1 MSSTRSSARS
11 SSRLARR
18 SANGSS
24 TLMRA
29 ATTLWRLGSATALA
43 LACAAMP
50 LQAQAQMP
58 APAAAQAGG
67 NAIESVTAH
76 QQGSNVIV
84 KIALS
89 HAPDKLPIGFAITN
103 PPRIA
108 LDFGTTSNATGKN
121 TEDMNLGELRSVNLV
136 QAGERSRLVFNLKRS
151 LNYATAIDGNAVI
164 LTIDGSGGLA
174 QAVDGNGLP
183 AAVAAAPAAPAI
195 AAAPPGAGPSAAAGR
210 PLLRDM
216 DFRRGSAGEGRIV
229 VDLPNSQVAVDVRQT
244 GTGVV
249 VDFLNTGLP
258 ETLRRRLDVTDF
270 GTPVALITTSPQGQ
284 NVRMNIEA
292 RGLWEQSVYQS
303 ETQLVIDIKPIKED
317 PNKLTQ
323 GTQGYRGEKL
333 SFNFQNVEVRAAL
346 QAIADISGLNIITS
360 DSVSGNLTLRL
371 KEVPWDQALDVV
383 LQAKGLDMRKNGNV
397 LLIAPR
403 EELLSK
409 EKLELEQRAQ
419 IADLEPLKSEIFQL
433 NYQKA
438 EAFRTVFGLDAAG
451 GGAGASDKNRILSK
465 RGSAII
471 EPRTNQLFVT
481 DIAAKLEDI
490 RKLIAK
496 TDIASKQVLIEAR
509 IVEAS
514 DTFTRNLGAKLGFND
529 LRTQRGGDSGYQLG
543 SSNTRIGIGG
553 NITGVGETT
562 GQVATSSTSY
572 ANTQFVNLPAA
583 AAPAAA
589 ASSLAI
595 SLFSS
600 AANRFLN
607 LELSAIEED
616 GTGKVISSPHVITA
630 DKTAALIEQGVEIP
644 YQVATSS
651 GATSLAFRK
660 ASLKLEVTPQI
671 TPDGNVVLDVDVA
684 NDSLGVTAPG
694 GITINTKHVKTQV
707 MVENG
712 GTVVLGGIYQQVLQ
726 KTTDKVP
733 LLGDLPVLGYL
744 FRSTANSDNK
754 TELLVFI
761 TPKIVAERLS
771 TR

>member
-164 LTIDGSGGLA
+164 LTIDGSGGVA
-174 QAVDGNGLP
+174 QAVDASGLP
-183 AAVAAAPAAPAI
+183 VAALAPAPAAATVV
-195 AAAPPGAGPSAAAGR
+195 AAPPGAVPAAAAGR

-409 EKLELEQRAQ
+409 EN
-419 IADLEPLKSEIFQL
+419 LEPLKSEIFQL

-562 GQVATSSTSY
+562 GQVATSATSY

>member
-136 QAGERSRLVFNLKRS
+136 QAGERSRLVFNLKLS

-270 GTPVALITTSPQGQ
+270 GTPVALVTTAPQGQ

-292 RGLWEQSVYQS
+292 RGLGAERLPERDPAGDRHQADQGGPQQADPGHPGLPRREAVV
-303 ETQLVIDIKPIKED
+303 QLPER
-317 PNKLTQ
+317 
-323 GTQGYRGEKL
+323 RGAR
-333 SFNFQNVEVRAAL
+333 RAAGHRRHL
-346 QAIADISGLNIITS
+346 GPEHHHQRQRQRQPDLAAERGA
-360 DSVSGNLTLRL
+360 VGPGARRGAAGQGPGHAQ
-371 KEVPWDQALDVV
+371 E
-383 LQAKGLDMRKNGNV
+383 R
-397 LLIAPR
+397 
-403 EELLSK
+403 
-409 EKLELEQRAQ
+409 QRA
-419 IADLEPLKSEIFQL
+419 ADRAQGRTAEQG
-433 NYQKA
+433 KA
-438 EAFRTVFGLDAAG
+438 
-451 GGAGASDKNRILSK
+451 GAGAARPDR
-465 RGSAII
+465 R
-471 EPRTNQLFVT
+471 PRT
-481 DIAAKLEDI
+481 AE
-490 RKLIAK
+490 
-496 TDIASKQVLIEAR
+496 
-509 IVEAS
+509 
-514 DTFTRNLGAKLGFND
+514 
-529 LRTQRGGDSGYQLG
+529 
-543 SSNTRIGIGG
+543 
-553 NITGVGETT
+553 VG
-562 GQVATSSTSY
+562 
-572 ANTQFVNLPAA
+572 NLPAQL
-583 AAPAAA
+583 PEGRV
-589 ASSLAI
+589 L
-595 SLFSS
+595 
-600 AANRFLN
+600 
-607 LELSAIEED
+607 
-616 GTGKVISSPHVITA
+616 PHRVRPRRRQRRRQEPRA
-630 DKTAALIEQGVEIP
+630 VQA
-644 YQVATSS
+644 
-651 GATSLAFRK
+651 R
-660 ASLKLEVTPQI
+660 
-671 TPDGNVVLDVDVA
+671 
-684 NDSLGVTAPG
+684 
-694 GITINTKHVKTQV
+694 
-707 MVENG
+707 
-712 GTVVLGGIYQQVLQ
+712 
-726 KTTDKVP
+726 
-733 LLGDLPVLGYL
+733 
-744 FRSTANSDNK
+744 
-754 TELLVFI
+754 
-761 TPKIVAERLS
+761 
-771 TR
+771 

>member
-24 TLMRA
+24 TLMRT

-43 LACAAMP
+43 LACVAMP

-58 APAAAQAGG
+58 APVAAQAGG

-108 LDFGTTSNATGKN
+108 LDFGTTSNATGK
-121 TEDMNLGELRSVNLV
+121 TVQDLGLGELRGVNVV

-174 QAVDGNGLP
+174 QAVDARGLP
-183 AAVAAAPAAPAI
+183 VAVAQPAVP
-195 AAAPPGAGPSAAAGR
+195 AGR
-210 PLLRDM
+210 QLLRDM
-216 DFRRGSAGEGRIV
+216 DFRRGANGEGRVV

-244 GTGVV
+244 PNGVVIDFLKTGV
-249 VDFLNTGLP
+249 P
-258 ETLRRRLDVTDF
+258 ESLRRRLDVSDF
-270 GTPVALITTSPQGQ
+270 GTPVALVTTVPQGD
-284 NVRMNIEA
+284 NTRMTIEA
-292 RGLWEQSVYQS
+292 RGLWEQTVYQS
-303 ETQLVIDIKPIKED
+303 DTQLVIDVKPIKED

-333 SFNFQNVEVRAAL
+333 TFNFQNVEVRAAL

-397 LLIAPR
+397 LLIAPK

-409 EKLELEQRAQ
+409 ERLELEQRAQ

-438 EAFRTVFGLDAAG
+438 ESFRTVFGLDG
-451 GGAGASDKNRILSK
+451 GSGGDKNRVLSK

-481 DIAAKLEDI
+481 DIASKLEDI

-514 DTFTRNLGAKLGFND
+514 DSFTRNLGAKLGFND

-562 GQVATSSTSY
+562 GQVATSATSY

-583 AAPAAA
+583 AA
-589 ASSLAI
+589 
-595 SLFSS
+595 
-600 AANRFLN
+600 
-607 LELSAIEED
+607 
-616 GTGKVISSPHVITA
+616 
-630 DKTAALIEQGVEIP
+630 
-644 YQVATSS
+644 
-651 GATSLAFRK
+651 
-660 ASLKLEVTPQI
+660 
-671 TPDGNVVLDVDVA
+671 
-684 NDSLGVTAPG
+684 
-694 GITINTKHVKTQV
+694 
-707 MVENG
+707 
-712 GTVVLGGIYQQVLQ
+712 
-726 KTTDKVP
+726 
-733 LLGDLPVLGYL
+733 
-744 FRSTANSDNK
+744 
-754 TELLVFI
+754 
-761 TPKIVAERLS
+761 
-771 TR
+771 

>member
-1 MSSTRSSARS
+1 MTAHITP
-11 SSRLARR
+11 RR
-18 SANGSS
+18 
-24 TLMRA
+24 
-29 ATTLWRLGSATALA
+29 ALA
-43 LACAAMP
+43 VASWMPVLAFAFAMQ
-50 LQAQAQMP
+50 LAGAVRAQA
-58 APAAAQAGG
+58 APEAPPS
-67 NAIESVTAH
+67 NAIEAISAN

-84 KIALS
+84 KISLKNPPA
-89 HAPDKLPIGFAITN
+89 KLPIGFAITN

-108 LDFGTTSNATGKN
+108 LDFGATSNATGK
-121 TEDMNLGELRSVNLV
+121 TVQELSLGDLRGVNVV

-174 QAVDGNGLP
+174 QAVDARGLP
-183 AAVAAAPAAPAI
+183 VAVAAPP
-195 AAAPPGAGPSAAAGR
+195 APPGR
-210 PLLRDM
+210 QLLRDM
-216 DFRRGSAGEGRIV
+216 DFRRGANGEGRVV

-244 GTGVV
+244 PTGVV
-249 VDFLNTGLP
+249 VDFLKTGVP
-258 ETLRRRLDVTDF
+258 ESLRRRLDVSDF
-270 GTPVALITTSPQGQ
+270 GTPVALVTTVPQGD
-284 NVRMNIEA
+284 NTRMTIEA
-292 RGLWEQSVYQS
+292 RGLWEQTVYQS
-303 ETQLVIDIKPIKED
+303 DTQLVIDVKPIKED

-333 SFNFQNVEVRAAL
+333 TFNFQNVEVRAAL
-346 QAIADISGLNIITS
+346 QAIADISSLNIITS

-383 LQAKGLDMRKNGNV
+383 LQAKGLDMRKNGSV
-397 LLIAPR
+397 LWIAPK
-403 EELLSK
+403 EELLTK

-438 EAFRTVFGLDAAG
+438 DAFKTVFGLEG
-451 GGAGASDKNRILSK
+451 GDSKNRILSK

-481 DIAAKLEDI
+481 DIASKLEDI

-514 DTFTRNLGAKLGFND
+514 DTFTRNLGAKLGFAD

-543 SSNTRIGIGG
+543 NSNTRVAIGG
-553 NITGVGETT
+553 NINGVGETT
-562 GQVATSSTSY
+562 GQIKATDASY
-572 ANTQFVNLPAA
+572 SNSQFINLPAGAINGA
-583 AAPAAA
+583 AAGN
-589 ASSLAI
+589 LAV

-607 LELSAIEED
+607 LELSALEAD
-616 GTGKVISSPHVITA
+616 GTGKIISSPRVITA
-630 DKTAALIEQGVEIP
+630 DKAIALIEQGIELP

-651 GATSLAFRK
+651 GATSIMFRK
-660 ASLKLEVTPQI
+660 ANLRLEVTPQI
-671 TPDGNVVLDVDVA
+671 TPDGNVVIDVDV
-684 NDSLGVTAPG
+684 NKDSVGQETRAG
-694 GITINTKHVKTQV
+694 FAIDTKHVKTQV

-712 GTVVLGGIYQQVLQ
+712 GTVVLGGIYQQTERN
-726 KTTDKVP
+726 TTSKVP
-733 LLGDLPVLGYL
+733 LLGDVPVLGYL
-744 FRSTANSDNK
+744 FRSNSRTNDK